1 MEIVAIH
8 MGFLMVLRFCLLFTW
23 VLNSFY
29 GNRCY
34 LHWFFDGF
42 AFLFVIYM
50 VLSSFHG
57 HRFYLC
63 GFFGFFDV
71 VA

>member
-23 VLNSFY
+23 VLSSFY

-34 LHWFFDGF
+34 LHRFFHGF

-50 VLSSFHG
+50 GFKLFSSKSLLFVWV
-57 HRFYLC
+57 FLC
-63 GFFGFFDV
+63 F
-71 VA
+71 